1 MWILN
6 TLEACL
12 NAPVGYDAYG
22 YGYRDLTGDKLFC
35 SKPQKYGEP
44 FQTGD
49 VIGLYI
55 HLPRK
60 DPSQFKSPVR
70 KRIPIVFKDRLW
82 FEEKDYRPSK
92 ELEAFADPIHNS
104 TEDEYEP
111 RTIPGSYITVYK
123 NGVSQG
129 VMFKDLIDFRDFGKL
144 PEMVAERQAKKRK
157 KHKHTEDEF
166 DGSKHLQWSDDPPIE
181 DDGTLGYYP
190 AVSVFKGA
198 VVTCNFGP
206 NFRYPPQVD
215 EEWKPMSQR
224 YSEYMAEE
232 AMWDMLDEVSKYFKR
247 NPVF

>member
-1 MWILN
+1 M
-6 TLEACL
+6 
-12 NAPVGYDAYG
+12 
-22 YGYRDLTGDKLFC
+22 TGDKLFC
-35 SKPQKYGEP
+35 SRPQKYGEP
-44 FQTGD
+44 FQSGD

-60 DPSQFKSPVR
+60 DPAQFKSPAR
-70 KRIPIVFKDRLW
+70 KRIPIVFKDQLW

-111 RTIPGSYITVYK
+111 RIIPGSYITVYK

-129 VMFKDLIDFRDFGKL
+129 VMFKDLIDFKDFGKL

-157 KHKHTEDEF
+157 KQKHTEDEF
-166 DGSKHLQWSDDPPIE
+166 DGSKHLQWSDDPPVE

-206 NFRYPPQVD
+206 DFRYPPQVD

-232 AMWDMLDEVSKYFKR
+232 AMWDMLDEVAKYFKR
-247 NPVF
+247 NAIK